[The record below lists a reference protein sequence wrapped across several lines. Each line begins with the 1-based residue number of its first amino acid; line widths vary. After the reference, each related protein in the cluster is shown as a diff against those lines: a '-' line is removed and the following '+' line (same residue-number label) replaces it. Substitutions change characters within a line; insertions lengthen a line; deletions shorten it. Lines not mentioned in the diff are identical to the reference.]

1 MMELD
6 ILLVDDE
13 AIIHESIGR
22 YLGKCGHRV
31 TAAYDGDEGLD
42 KVREGDYQLALIDIR
57 MPRRDGLAFLEAAR
71 SLAPDLAC
79 VIITA
84 HADLDDAV
92 TALRQGA
99 IDFLRKPIELIELD
113 AVLERVTHMLALQGE
128 NRHLK
133 GVIRSIQSDAAAV
146 GGGGFSGP
154 SRAAAAVREQIEQ
167 AAAAGFETILVT
179 GETGVGK
186 EVVAREIHHLSAG
199 DDCPFIAVNC
209 PAIPVSLLESE
220 LFGHVKGTFT
230 GAESSREGS
239 FELADGGTLLLD
251 EVADLPLQA
260 QAAILRVVETRRV
273 RRVGGKTEIPVNI
286 RLIAA
291 TNADLAIRVRDGR
304 FRDDLYYRLA
314 VFMVHV
320 PPLRDRPE
328 DIIPLA
334 EQFLAAFAGGRGLA
348 IGGFSDD
355 AKAKLAAYAYP
366 GNVRELRN
374 IVERAAV
381 CCRRGMVDGNQLAL
395 PDHGGTHQARDRSA
409 GDPPARVASA
419 VTDSLTV
426 DQIQERG
433 RIIEALT
440 QARWNRRQASG
451 LLGMSYSTLREK
463 IARYALR

>member
-1 MMELD
+1 MHLD

-13 AIIHESIGR
+13 PIIHESIGR
-22 YLGKCGHRV
+22 YLIKCGHRV
-31 TAAYDGDEGLD
+31 TAAYDGDEGLERMR
-42 KVREGDYQLALIDIR
+42 KHDYQLALIDIR
-57 MPRRDGLAFLEAAR
+57 MPRRDGLSFLAAAR
-71 SLAPDLAC
+71 AAVPDLAC

-92 TALRQGA
+92 KALREGA
-99 IDFLRKPIELIELD
+99 LDFLRKPVELIELD
-113 AVLERVTHMLALQGE
+113 AVLERVARALALQGE

-146 GGGGFSGP
+146 GGGGFIGQ

-167 AAAAGFETILVT
+167 AASAGFETILLT

-186 EVVAREIHHLSAG
+186 EIVAREIHRLAAG
-199 DDCPFIAVNC
+199 DDGPFIAVNC

-230 GAESSREGS
+230 GAESHREGC
-239 FELADGGTLLLD
+239 FELANGGTLLLD

-260 QAAILRVVETRRV
+260 QAAILRAVETRRV

-291 TNADLAIRVRDGR
+291 TNANLETRVRDGR

-314 VFMVHV
+314 VFMVHI
-320 PPLRDRPE
+320 PPLRERRE

-334 EQFLAAFAGGRGLA
+334 EHFLTLFTGGRGLDIA
-348 IGGFSDD
+348 GFSAD
-355 AKAKLAAYAYP
+355 AKATLSGYSYP

-381 CCRRGMVDGNQLAL
+381 CCRGGIVDGVHLAL
-395 PDHGGTHQARDRSA
+395 PGHGGRQRYPERSAAPPELGDSAVPDNLTTGQMQERDRI
-409 GDPPARVASA
+409 R
-419 VTDSLTV
+419 
-426 DQIQERG
+426 
-433 RIIEALT
+433 EALT
-440 QARWNRRQASG
+440 QTRWNRRQACG